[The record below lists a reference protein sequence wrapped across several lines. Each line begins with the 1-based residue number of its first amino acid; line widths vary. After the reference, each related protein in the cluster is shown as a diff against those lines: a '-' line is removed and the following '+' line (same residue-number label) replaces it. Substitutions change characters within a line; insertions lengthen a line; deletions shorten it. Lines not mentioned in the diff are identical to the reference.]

1 MSRISNLSTQRDE
14 NYASATTD
22 TSAYSRPF
30 QTFPRTSTTSISLA
44 SITSSSLTLPLPS
57 EERDYL
63 DEELSLILI
72 NSDSQECNENFS
84 IFIKCI
90 VDNIYNNSETKPTY
104 ERLSLYALKLLTSN
118 LFVKNFK
125 FCIGK
130 ILAFLETF
138 TTITN
143 YRLEFNGNS
152 DEENDN
158 EWEVNDQVAFESECL
173 KEFLCI
179 TLLLLL
185 KLKNTSNDQ
194 EVNDDSSDLSSTSSA
209 TSNSLDLVNGDYV
222 FKTLEQSRFILIMSQ
237 FISTQIKAVAKNESS
252 FVILKFGCDIIFE
265 YFYYVEILSPTE
277 FMDLTFN
284 NNEVIVTIIKHLL
297 SSEGFNNYDLE
308 NDDDFHN
315 EAKLVAYEELK
326 LLLLINEQFLMSS
339 YSRNEHSNKV
349 FEELIHN
356 DDANSKSN
364 VNNIVGFINLL
375 IYHLNR
381 EESQI
386 IILLIL
392 KFLYLVFTTSFT
404 AKLIYR
410 NDLKILLD
418 IFLRELDNLQHK
430 DNILIVTYL
439 RVLYPILMFSELN
452 ECNGYKSKELYNVM
466 SNIIV
471 NSEQKETDKEE
482 GNSAIVDAKTI
493 SNLAMKCMNVKW
505 LKNLH
510 HQTKATSSETPPS
523 PPKKE
528 SPELASP
535 DDLKSIDRESSRLF
549 TRIASVRSSSR
560 SDYHK
565 HTTQHNFL
573 ERKNSEKKSKT
584 RIENEDS
591 SAATSPAADAGSPS
605 LFMDNNHNVFLTDFN
620 KKLTI
625 GTNRSQTLTGLN
637 LNDLSAVSSTK
648 NGEKNAND
656 ENGNGHTYG
665 CDYRDANILDLPNE
679 YLMSKPIPK
688 LPIPEKR
695 QRQLYVN
702 GAASTS
708 SSSLESNSSIK
719 QKALKKKAPP
729 PPPPPPRRRR

>member
-1 MSRISNLSTQRDE
+1 MSQISNSTRDG
-14 NYASATTD
+14 NYANNTTFP
-22 TSAYSRPF
+22 RPF
-30 QTFPRTSTTSISLA
+30 QAPSRASTSISFA
-44 SITSSSLTLPLPS
+44 SITTLPAED
-57 EERDYL
+57 EERDYF

-90 VDNIYNNSETKPTY
+90 VDNLYNNDADTKPTY
-104 ERLSLYALKLLTSN
+104 ESLSLYALKLLTLN

-143 YRLEFNGNS
+143 YRLEFTDDGNS
-152 DEENDN
+152 ES
-158 EWEVNDQVAFESECL
+158 EWEVNDQVAYESECL

-194 EVNDDSSDLSSTSSA
+194 DFADESSDVLSTSSA
-209 TSNSLDLVNGDYV
+209 TSNSLDLVNGDIL
-222 FKTLEQSRFILIMSQ
+222 FKTLEQCRFIFIMSQ
-237 FISTQIKAVAKNESS
+237 FISTQIKAVAKEESS

-308 NDDDFHN
+308 SDDDFHN

-356 DDANSKSN
+356 DDNSKSN

-418 IFLRELDNLQHK
+418 IFLRELDNLEHK

-439 RVLYPILMFSELN
+439 RVLFPILMFSELN
-452 ECNGYKSKELYNVM
+452 ECGGYKSHELYNVL
-466 SNIIV
+466 SNVVV
-471 NSEQKETDKEE
+471 NSGQKQDDANE
-482 GNSAIVDAKTI
+482 GKFILD
-493 SNLAMKCMNVKW
+493 LAMKCMNVKW
-505 LKNLH
+505 LKKSLSNH
-510 HQTKATSSETPPS
+510 KTKVNEAQRE
-523 PPKKE
+523 KE
-528 SPELASP
+528 SPELSSP
-535 DDLKSIDRESSRLF
+535 EDLKTVERESSRLF

-565 HTTQHNFL
+565 HTTAHNFW
-573 ERKNSEKKSKT
+573 RDKIVKNQNQ
-584 RIENEDS
+584 NE
-591 SAATSPAADAGSPS
+591 
-605 LFMDNNHNVFLTDFN
+605 
-620 KKLTI
+620 I
-625 GTNRSQTLTGLN
+625 
-637 LNDLSAVSSTK
+637 
-648 NGEKNAND
+648 
-656 ENGNGHTYG
+656 
-665 CDYRDANILDLPNE
+665 
-679 YLMSKPIPK
+679 
-688 LPIPEKR
+688 
-695 QRQLYVN
+695 
-702 GAASTS
+702 
-708 SSSLESNSSIK
+708 
-719 QKALKKKAPP
+719 
-729 PPPPPPRRRR
+729 

>member
-1 MSRISNLSTQRDE
+1 MSQISNSTRDG
-14 NYASATTD
+14 NYANNTTFP
-22 TSAYSRPF
+22 RPF
-30 QTFPRTSTTSISLA
+30 QAPSRASTSISFA
-44 SITSSSLTLPLPS
+44 SITTLPAED
-57 EERDYL
+57 EERDYF

-90 VDNIYNNSETKPTY
+90 VDNLYNNDADTKPTY
-104 ERLSLYALKLLTSN
+104 ESLSLYALKLLTLN

-143 YRLEFNGNS
+143 YRLEFTDDGNS
-152 DEENDN
+152 ES
-158 EWEVNDQVAFESECL
+158 EWEVNDQVAYESECL

-194 EVNDDSSDLSSTSSA
+194 DFADESSDVLSTSSA
-209 TSNSLDLVNGDYV
+209 TSNSLDLVNGDIL
-222 FKTLEQSRFILIMSQ
+222 FKTLEQCRFIFIMSQ
-237 FISTQIKAVAKNESS
+237 FISTQIKAVAKEESS

-308 NDDDFHN
+308 SDDDFHN

-356 DDANSKSN
+356 DDNSKSN

-418 IFLRELDNLQHK
+418 IFLRELDNLEHK

-439 RVLYPILMFSELN
+439 RVLFPILMFSELN
-452 ECNGYKSKELYNVM
+452 ECGGYKSHELYNVL
-466 SNIIV
+466 SNVVV
-471 NSEQKETDKEE
+471 NSGQKQDDANE
-482 GNSAIVDAKTI
+482 GKFILD
-493 SNLAMKCMNVKW
+493 LAMKCMNVKW
-505 LKNLH
+505 LKKSLSNH
-510 HQTKATSSETPPS
+510 KTKVNEAQRG
-523 PPKKE
+523 KGV
-528 SPELASP
+528 
-535 DDLKSIDRESSRLF
+535 SRV
-549 TRIASVRSSSR
+549 IISR
-560 SDYHK
+560 R
-565 HTTQHNFL
+565 L
-573 ERKNSEKKSKT
+573 KNS
-584 RIENEDS
+584 
-591 SAATSPAADAGSPS
+591 
-605 LFMDNNHNVFLTDFN
+605 
-620 KKLTI
+620 
-625 GTNRSQTLTGLN
+625 
-637 LNDLSAVSSTK
+637 
-648 NGEKNAND
+648 
-656 ENGNGHTYG
+656 
-665 CDYRDANILDLPNE
+665 
-679 YLMSKPIPK
+679 
-688 LPIPEKR
+688 
-695 QRQLYVN
+695 
-702 GAASTS
+702 
-708 SSSLESNSSIK
+708 
-719 QKALKKKAPP
+719 
-729 PPPPPPRRRR
+729 

>member
-1 MSRISNLSTQRDE
+1 MSQIFNTSRDYNYGSN
-14 NYASATTD
+14 TTC
-22 TSAYSRPF
+22 SRPF
-30 QTFPRTSTTSISLA
+30 QAPARATTSVSIA
-44 SITSSSLTLPLPS
+44 SITTTAL
-57 EERDYL
+57 EERNFL
-63 DEELSLILI
+63 DEELSLVLI

-90 VDNIYNNSETKPTY
+90 VDNMYNNNDAKPTY
-104 ERLSLYALKLLTSN
+104 EKLSLYALKLLTSN
-118 LFVKNFK
+118 LFVKNYK

-143 YRLEFNGNS
+143 YRLEFSEDGS
-152 DEENDN
+152 DND
-158 EWEVNDQVAFESECL
+158 WEVNNNVAYESECL

-185 KLKNTSNDQ
+185 KLKNTSN
-194 EVNDDSSDLSSTSSA
+194 EEESVDDSSEVSSTSSA
-209 TSNSLDLVNGDYV
+209 ISNSLDLVNVDDV
-222 FKTLEQSRFILIMSQ
+222 FKILEQCRFVFIMSQ
-237 FISTQIKAVAKNESS
+237 FISTQVKAIANEDSS
-252 FVILKFGCDIIFE
+252 FVILKFGCDIVFE

-284 NNEVIVTIIKHLL
+284 NNEIITTIIKHLL

-308 NDDDFHN
+308 SDDDFHS

-326 LLLLINEQFLMSS
+326 LLLLLNEQFLMGS
-339 YSRNEHSNKV
+339 YARNEHSNKV

-356 DDANSKSN
+356 DDNTKSN

-404 AKLIYR
+404 VKLIYR

-418 IFLRELDNLQHK
+418 IFLRELDNLEHK

-452 ECNGYKSKELYNVM
+452 ECSGYKSQELYNVL

-471 NSEQKETDKEE
+471 NSEQKTE
-482 GNSAIVDAKTI
+482 DATESKLI
-493 SNLAMKCMNVKW
+493 SELAMKCMNVKW
-505 LKNLH
+505 FKKSLSDNK
-510 HQTKATSSETPPS
+510 TKPNPTKME
-523 PPKKE
+523 KE
-528 SPELASP
+528 SPELSSP
-535 DDLKSIDRESSRLF
+535 EDLKSVEHESPRLF
-549 TRIASVRSSSR
+549 TRIASVRSSNR

-565 HTTQHNFL
+565 HTTAHNFL
-573 ERKNSEKKSKT
+573 ERKNSEKQKSNPNST
-584 RIENEDS
+584 Q
-591 SAATSPAADAGSPS
+591 TSPSI
-605 LFMDNNHNVFLTDFN
+605 FMDNNNNVFLSEFS
-620 KKLTI
+620 KKMTLGEIDTS
-625 GTNRSQTLTGLN
+625 NLTGLN
-637 LNDLSAVSSTK
+637 LDDLSA
-648 NGEKNAND
+648 
-656 ENGNGHTYG
+656 GNNPDH
-665 CDYRDANILDLPNE
+665 RDTNILDLPNE
-679 YLMSKPIPK
+679 YLTSKPLPKIP
-688 LPIPEKR
+688 LPEKR
-695 QRQLYVN
+695 RRQLYKN
-702 GAASTS
+702 GAASSS

-719 QKALKKKAPP
+719 QKALRKKAPP

>member
-1 MSRISNLSTQRDE
+1 MSQISNSTRDG
-14 NYASATTD
+14 NYANNTTFP
-22 TSAYSRPF
+22 RPF
-30 QTFPRTSTTSISLA
+30 QAPSRASTSISFA
-44 SITSSSLTLPLPS
+44 SITTLPAED
-57 EERDYL
+57 EERDYF

-72 NSDSQECNENFS
+72 NSDSQECNKNFS

-90 VDNIYNNSETKPTY
+90 VDNLYNNDADTKPTY
-104 ERLSLYALKLLTSN
+104 ESLSLYALKLLTLN

-143 YRLEFNGNS
+143 YRLEFTDDGNS
-152 DEENDN
+152 ES
-158 EWEVNDQVAFESECL
+158 EWEVNDQVAYESECL

-194 EVNDDSSDLSSTSSA
+194 DFADESSDVLSTSSA
-209 TSNSLDLVNGDYV
+209 TSNSLDLVNGDIL
-222 FKTLEQSRFILIMSQ
+222 FKTLEQCRFIFIMSQ
-237 FISTQIKAVAKNESS
+237 FISTQIKAVAKEESS

-308 NDDDFHN
+308 SDDDFHN

-356 DDANSKSN
+356 DDNSKSN

-418 IFLRELDNLQHK
+418 IFLRELDNLEHK

-439 RVLYPILMFSELN
+439 RVLFPILMFSELN
-452 ECNGYKSKELYNVM
+452 ECGGYKSHELYNVL
-466 SNIIV
+466 SNVVV
-471 NSEQKETDKEE
+471 NSGQKQDDANE
-482 GNSAIVDAKTI
+482 GKFILD
-493 SNLAMKCMNVKW
+493 LAMKCMNVKW
-505 LKNLH
+505 LKKSLSNH
-510 HQTKATSSETPPS
+510 KTKVNEAQRE
-523 PPKKE
+523 KE
-528 SPELASP
+528 SPELSSP
-535 DDLKSIDRESSRLF
+535 EDLKTVERESSRLF

-565 HTTQHNFL
+565 HTTAHNFL
-573 ERKNSEKKSKT
+573 ERQNSEKSKSK
-584 RIENEDS
+584 RDLDPGALAQAS
-591 SAATSPAADAGSPS
+591 SSPS
-605 LFMDNNHNVFLTDFN
+605 IFMENNNNVFLADFS
-620 KKLTI
+620 KKLTL
-625 GTNRSQTLTGLN
+625 GENGKSALTGLD
-637 LNDLSAVSSTK
+637 LNGLSTSATIKNKNNNNNNNNNNVSGT
-648 NGEKNAND
+648 GF
-656 ENGNGHTYG
+656 
-665 CDYRDANILDLPNE
+665 DYRDSNILDLPNE
-679 YLMSKPIPK
+679 YLTSKPLPK
-688 LPIPEKR
+688 IPIPEKR
-695 QRQLYVN
+695 RRQLYQN
-702 GAASTS
+702 GTASSS

>member
-1 MSRISNLSTQRDE
+1 MSQISNSSRDG
-14 NYASATTD
+14 NCANNIT
-22 TSAYSRPF
+22 YSRPF
-30 QTFPRTSTTSISLA
+30 QTPSRASTSISFA
-44 SITSSSLTLPLPS
+44 SVTTIPC
-57 EERDYL
+57 EERNYL
-63 DEELSLILI
+63 DEELSLVLI

-90 VDNIYNNSETKPTY
+90 VDNMYNSNESKPTY
-104 ERLSLYALKLLTSN
+104 ESLSLYALKLLTLN

-143 YRLEFNGNS
+143 YRMEFTEDGNS
-152 DEENDN
+152 ES
-158 EWEVNDQVAFESECL
+158 EWEVNDQVAYEAECL

-194 EVNDDSSDLSSTSSA
+194 EVADDSSDILSTSS
-209 TSNSLDLVNGDYV
+209 TNSSSLDLINGENV
-222 FKTLEQSRFILIMSQ
+222 FKTLEQCRFVFIMSQ
-237 FISTQIKAVAKNESS
+237 FISTQIKAVANEESS
-252 FVILKFGCDIIFE
+252 FVILKFGCDIVFE

-284 NNEVIVTIIKHLL
+284 NNEVIVTIIRHLL

-339 YSRNEHSNKV
+339 YARNEHSNKV

-356 DDANSKSN
+356 DDNSNSN

-418 IFLRELDNLQHK
+418 IFLRELDNLEHK

-452 ECNGYKSKELYNVM
+452 ECGGYKSQELYNVL
-466 SNIIV
+466 SNIVV
-471 NSEQKETDKEE
+471 NSGLKSEDSSEDKF
-482 GNSAIVDAKTI
+482 ILD
-493 SNLAMKCMNVKW
+493 LAMKCMNVKW
-505 LKNLH
+505 LKKSISNH
-510 HQTKATSSETPPS
+510 KTKSSS
-523 PPKKE
+523 PQLEKE
-528 SPELASP
+528 SPELSSLE
-535 DDLKSIDRESSRLF
+535 DLNSVERETSRLF

-565 HTTQHNFL
+565 HTTAHNFL
-573 ERKNSEKKSKT
+573 ERTNSQKLKSNSKN
-584 RIENEDS
+584 
-591 SAATSPAADAGSPS
+591 AAQTSPSI
-605 LFMDNNHNVFLTDFN
+605 FMDNNNNVFLTDFS
-620 KKLTI
+620 KRLTF
-625 GTNRSQTLTGLN
+625 GEDGKSTLTGLD
-637 LNDLSAVSSTK
+637 LNDLSANQKK
-648 NGEKNAND
+648 NNSND
-656 ENGNGHTYG
+656 NNGGDF
-665 CDYRDANILDLPNE
+665 DYRDTNILDLPNE
-679 YLMSKPIPK
+679 YITSKPLPK
-688 LPIPEKR
+688 LPVPEKR
-695 QRQLYVN
+695 RRQLYQN
-702 GAASTS
+702 KTAS
-708 SSSLESNSSIK
+708 SSSSSIDSNSSIK
-719 QKALKKKAPP
+719 QKALRKKAPP

>member
-1 MSRISNLSTQRDE
+1 MSRISSSSSAQRDE
-14 NYASATTD
+14 NYAT
-22 TSAYSRPF
+22 YSP
-30 QTFPRTSTTSISLA
+30 TFSPPPRASTTSLSFA
-44 SITSSSLTLPLPS
+44 SITALPTP
-57 EERDYL
+57 ERDYF
-63 DEELSLILI
+63 DEEISLVLI

-90 VDNIYNNSETKPTY
+90 VDNIYNNTGSKPTY
-104 ERLSLYALKLLTSN
+104 ESLSLYALKLLTSN

-138 TTITN
+138 TTVTN
-143 YRLEFNGNS
+143 YRLEFTEDGNS
-152 DEENDN
+152 ESD
-158 EWEVNDQVAFESECL
+158 WEVNDQVAYEAECL

-194 EVNDDSSDLSSTSSA
+194 EFIDDSSDISSASSA
-209 TSNSLDLVNGDYV
+209 TSNSLDLVNCENV
-222 FKTLEQSRFILIMSQ
+222 FKTLEQCRFVFIMSQ
-237 FISTQIKAVAKNESS
+237 FISTQIKAVAKDESS

-265 YFYYVEILSPTE
+265 YFYYVEVLSPTE
-277 FMDLTFN
+277 FTDLTFN
-284 NNEVIVTIIKHLL
+284 NNEVIVNIIKHLL

-308 NDDDFHN
+308 NGDDFHN
-315 EAKLVAYEELK
+315 EARLVAYEELK

-339 YSRNEHSNKV
+339 YSRHDHSNKV

-356 DDANSKSN
+356 DNNTKSN

-418 IFLRELDNLQHK
+418 IFIRELDNLQHK

-452 ECNGYKSKELYNVM
+452 ECGGYKSQQLYNVL
-466 SNIIV
+466 SNIVV
-471 NSEQKETDKEE
+471 NSGPKSADDSSE
-482 GNSAIVDAKTI
+482 GKIIMDLAI
-493 SNLAMKCMNVKW
+493 KCMDVKW
-505 LKNLH
+505 LKNSMSPH
-510 HQTKATSSETPPS
+510 KAKHNSTSGDGNSSQFE
-523 PPKKE
+523 KE
-528 SPELASP
+528 KNNSPEITSP
-535 DDLKSIDRESSRLF
+535 EDLKSIDRDSSRLF

-573 ERKNSEKKSKT
+573 ERKNSEKLNSSKT
-584 RIENEDS
+584 REEGQ
-591 SAATSPAADAGSPS
+591 ATSPSI
-605 LFMDNNHNVFLTDFN
+605 FMDNNNNVFLTDFD
-620 KKLTI
+620 KICTI
-625 GTNRSQTLTGLN
+625 GDKSGKSSTLTGLD
-637 LNDLSAVSSTK
+637 LNGLPAKAK
-648 NGEKNAND
+648 NKKAN
-656 ENGNGHTYG
+656 NINGHG
-665 CDYRDANILDLPNE
+665 GGGASDSSNDNGFEFRDANILDLPNE
-679 YLMSKPIPK
+679 YLLSKPLPK

-695 QRQLYVN
+695 QRNLYQN
-702 GAASTS
+702 TTLASS
-708 SSSLESNSSIK
+708 SSSLDSNSSIK
-719 QKALKKKAPP
+719 QKALRKKAPP